1 MLAKAR
7 GKRLYR
13 IILISGAI
21 IFIIGFGL
29 HLVKVELTPQ
39 ETEQLR
45 HMLTCPSGPCTGPFY
60 KAPYAEVG
68 DYMMYAGIAIMI
80 VDGVLLSIR
89 IVTLSGKTSSTTTVA
104 GD

>member
-1 MLAKAR
+1 MLAKMTS
-7 GKRLYR
+7 KRLYR

-29 HLVKVELTPQ
+29 QLVKVELTPQ

-45 HMLTCPSGPCTGPFY
+45 HVLMCPSGPCTGPFY

-68 DYMMYAGIAIMI
+68 DYMMDAGIPMMI
-80 VDGVLLSIR
+80 AGGVLLSIR
-89 IVTLSGKTSSTTTVA
+89 IVTLSGKPSML
-104 GD
+104 GKG